1 MDQAVTYLFIGGTE
15 YYSRCPAPRFPMRP
29 DGSCAITAI
38 LFTRYTRERRRHST
52 GAITHP
58 RFTRLWMPKKPL
70 ESSSRRQILSPIT
83 TCGARIGLALMSVQR
98 GDVTAAAEQYTAL
111 KPASGTLLALDMG
124 TIDRRLGLLAKTMDN
139 LDQATVHFEDAL
151 AFCRKAGYRPEL
163 AWTCHDYAEASGT
176 TPATTSRQYPCWMR
190 P

>member
-1 MDQAVTYLFIGGTE
+1 M
-15 YYSRCPAPRFPMRP
+15 C
-29 DGSCAITAI
+29 
-38 LFTRYTRERRRHST
+38 
-52 GAITHP
+52 
-58 RFTRLWMPKKPL
+58 
-70 ESSSRRQILSPIT
+70 
-83 TCGARIGLALMSVQR
+83 ARIGLALMSVQR